1 MRAVLLAV
9 LLSLAACD
17 RGDPAAEGAARAF
30 LEQNRKEP
38 GIKVTKSGLQYKVLR
53 AAPAGALRPKPGDTV
68 KVHYEGTL
76 TDGTVFDSSYQ
87 QGVPAVFQVG
97 DLVEGWN
104 EALQLMH
111 VGEEWLLFVPPDLAY
126 GEHGAGPIPPNSV
139 LVFRMEM
146 LDVLPAGGGVQ
157 RG

>member
-9 LLSLAACD
+9 LLALSACD
-17 RGDPAAEGAARAF
+17 RGGSEAEGAARAF

-38 GIKVTKSGLQYKVLR
+38 GIKVTASGLQYKVVR
-53 AAPAGALRPKPGDTV
+53 AAAPNAARPKRGDTV

-87 QGVPAVFQVG
+87 QGVPAVFTVG
-97 DLVEGWN
+97 ALVEGWN
-104 EALQLMH
+104 EALQLMR

-139 LVFRMEM
+139 LVFRMEL
-146 LDVLPAGGGVQ
+146 LDVLPDEGGVQ
-157 RG
+157 HG

>member
-17 RGDPAAEGAARAF
+17 KAPEVRTEDKAF
-30 LEQNRKEP
+30 LEQNRKQP
-38 GIKVTKSGLQYKVLR
+38 GVKVTNSGLQYKVLR
-53 AAPAGALRPKPGDTV
+53 AAPPGAPRAKRGDTV

-104 EALQLMH
+104 EVLQLMRA
-111 VGEEWLLFVPPDLAY
+111 GDEWIVVLPPELAY
-126 GEHGAGPIPPNSV
+126 GEAGAPPVIPPNSV
-139 LVFRMEM
+139 LVFRMEL
-146 LDVLPAGGGVQ
+146 LDVLPDGGPVQ

>member
-17 RGDPAAEGAARAF
+17 RGDPAAEGAAKAF
-30 LEQNRKEP
+30 LEQNKKEP
-38 GIKVTKSGLQYKVLR
+38 GVKVTASGLQYKVLR
-53 AAPAGALRPKPGDTV
+53 AAPEGAPRPRVGDTV

-76 TDGTVFDSSYQ
+76 PDGTVFDSSFQ

-97 DLVEGWN
+97 DLVAGWN
-104 EALQLMH
+104 EVLQLMRA
-111 VGEEWLLFVPPDLAY
+111 GDEWIVVVPPDLAY
-126 GEHGAGPIPPNSV
+126 GEAGAGPIPPNSV
-139 LVFRMEM
+139 LVFRMQL
-146 LDVLPAGGGVQ
+146 LDVLPDGGAVQ